1 MLEIHYVWQWPLR
14 ICHWVNALCVV
25 VLSVTGYY
33 IGDPFAMATTGTPY
47 IMGSVR
53 FVHFLF
59 GYVLLIS
66 LLVRIL
72 WMFIGNRY
80 ASWRA
85 FLPWMTAEGR
95 RGFFKMLRYYSFTGK
110 QITYEVG
117 HNPVAATAYIGI
129 FALFLVQVLSGFALY
144 GQAMPG
150 GFWDSLVGWLLPLVG
165 NQDLRFVH
173 HVVMWLLIGF
183 IINHIYSAWLMD
195 IKERNGTISGIFS
208 GYKYIEPR
216 DLDL

>member
-1 MLEIHYVWQWPLR
+1 MLEIRYVWEWPLR
-14 ICHWVNALCVV
+14 ITHWVNVLCVL
-25 VLSVTGYY
+25 VLSVTGFY
-33 IGDPFAMATTGTPY
+33 IGNPFATATHSTQY

-66 LLVRIL
+66 VLSRIV
-72 WMFIGNRY
+72 WMFIGNHH

-85 FLPWMTAEGR
+85 FLPWLTPAGR
-95 RGFFKMLRYYSFTGK
+95 HGFFKMLRYYTFTGK

-129 FALFLVQVLSGFALY
+129 FALFLCQILSGFALY
-144 GQAMPG
+144 GQAAPG
-150 GFWDSLVGWLLPLVG
+150 GFWDSLVGWLLPLFG
-165 NQDLRFVH
+165 NQGLRFFH
-173 HVVMWLLIGF
+173 HVVMWLLAGF

-195 IKERNGTISGIFS
+195 VKERNGTISGIFS

-216 DLDL
+216 DLDK